1 MARIDRAYVALAL
14 VLLIVGELLGF
25 YMGMMNDTKWRT
37 VHVIIV
43 LLGFVTLATFGALF
57 RLWPAMKEGTL
68 AFAQFWITIVGVA
81 GIIIGSILQV
91 QSGSIA
97 VIAASSA
104 VMIVGTLLL
113 AWLFWDRA
121 AA

>member
-14 VLLIVGELLGF
+14 ALLIVGEVLGF
-25 YMGMMNDTKWRT
+25 YMGATNDMKWRT
-37 VHVIIV
+37 VHIIIV

-68 AFAQFWITIVGVA
+68 AAAQFWITIVGAA
-81 GIIIGSILQV
+81 GIIIGSIMQV
-91 QSGSIA
+91 QSGSIV
-97 VIAASSA
+97 VIASASA

-121 AA
+121 TI